1 MGAVSAPTVA
11 VRSAVPAG
19 ADVYPSATRR
29 RGPAFLSVHRHG
41 HGDFPARLF
50 PGRRGAATQAA
61 VAALLLVTTV
71 TAAGCTG
78 RPPAGPGT
86 SPTASATGDAYQA
99 SDAWG
104 QLAGRVAAAQDR
116 RYIASYSLTAKG
128 RPAATLTVT
137 IATDGSWQV
146 VVPGGA
152 LGGTAT
158 VALARTPAGVYQCPL
173 LPAPSCVLAG
183 PGLPTRSDPHFQHI
197 FTDWLDVLR
206 NRQSAISVDNAKAP
220 AGARG
225 QCFSVEPNAAAL
237 AAPLDAGIYCF
248 DADGTLTAATI
259 AAGAL
264 VLIGAPVPA
273 PPTVTLPGPVV
284 PGALLGTASPP
295 PSPSPSASP
304 SASASKTP

>member
-1 MGAVSAPTVA
+1 MGAVSAPTTH
-11 VRSAVPAG
+11 PA
-19 ADVYPSATRR
+19 AHR
-29 RGPAFLSVHRHG
+29 PAAHRL
-41 HGDFPARLF
+41 AS
-50 PGRRGAATQAA
+50 PGRMMALGLLAVA
-61 VAALLLVTTV
+61 VAA
-71 TAAGCTG
+71 AATGCTG
-78 RPPAGPGT
+78 KAPTQPDDAGKPTGT
-86 SPTASATGDAYQA
+86 GALQA

-116 RYIASYSLTAKG
+116 RYVASYSLTVKG
-128 RPAATLTVT
+128 RPAATLSVT

-158 VALARTPAGVYQCPL
+158 VALARTPAGMYQCPL

-183 PGLPTRSDPHFQHI
+183 PGLPSRSDPHFQHI

-237 AAPLDAGIYCF
+237 AAPLDAGVYCF

-273 PPTVTLPGPVV
+273 PPTITLPGPVV

-295 PSPSPSASP
+295 PSPSPTASP
-304 SASASKTP
+304 SVSPSRTP